1 MHKSVIRNHR
11 GQCQI
16 FYENLENTKKL
27 VRNDNPNI
35 LIIDKLIA
43 SLYPELIE
51 EFSNIKEIIHLNS
64 GEKTKT
70 LDEVVSLLKKIDNLN
85 IYPINNALV
94 IGGATIQDTVGT
106 ALALLKRGTN
116 WNYIPTTLL
125 SQADSCIGS
134 KTSINSPNAKNIY
147 GVFYS
152 PNKIF
157 ILNEFLETL
166 PDKEIISGI
175 GDAMHYLFL
184 DINSNYFYIMDLV
197 NSILVSTPNQF
208 IKKKGLVKNLCKKCH
223 EIKRYYIEKDEF
235 DQKERKVL
243 NLGHSFGHAL
253 ESFLDFEIPHGI
265 AVLFGL
271 IFASDISEALYSRSF
286 SDKFKNNLQNIK
298 IEIFKLLEIYSP
310 LKPKKVYL
318 KLKNNPYDFLDIL
331 SKDKKNKA
339 KGKYNLILYKN
350 DLPLL
355 EECED
360 KIILDY
366 LKVFN

>member
-1 MHKSVIRNHR
+1 MHKFVVRNHR
-11 GQCQI
+11 GECKI
-16 FYENLENTKKL
+16 FYENLENTQKL
-27 VRNDNPNI
+27 VKNDNPNI

-43 SLYPELIE
+43 SLYPDLIRN
-51 EFSNIKEIIHLNS
+51 FSNVKETLYLNS
-64 GEKTKT
+64 GEKAKT

-94 IGGATIQDTVGT
+94 IGGATIQDTAGT
-106 ALALLKRGTN
+106 ALALLKRGTK
-116 WNYIPTTLL
+116 WTYIPTTLL

-134 KTSINSPNAKNIY
+134 KTSINSANAKNIY

-157 ILNEFLETL
+157 ILNEFLGTL

-197 NSILVSTPNQF
+197 NSILVLTPNKF
-208 IKKKGLVKNLCKKCH
+208 IRRKGLVKNLCKKCH

-235 DQKERKVL
+235 DQKERKAL

-253 ESFLDFEIPHGI
+253 ESFLDFKIPHGI

-271 IFASDISEALYSRSF
+271 VFASEISDALFSRSF
-286 SDKFKNNLQNIK
+286 STQFKNNLQNIK
-298 IEIFKLLEIYSP
+298 VEILKLLEIYSP
-310 LKPKKVYL
+310 IAPKIVFL
-318 KLKNNPYDFLDIL
+318 KLKNNPYKFMDRL

-366 LKVFN
+366 LKSF